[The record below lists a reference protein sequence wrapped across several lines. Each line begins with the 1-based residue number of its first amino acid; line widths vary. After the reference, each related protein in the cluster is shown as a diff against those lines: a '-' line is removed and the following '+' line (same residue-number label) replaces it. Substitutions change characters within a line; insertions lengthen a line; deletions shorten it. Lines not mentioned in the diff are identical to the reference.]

1 MLTAEQKAIRAT
13 GLGASEI
20 AAVAGISPWAS
31 PLDIWLRKATP
42 TRGPLI
48 EDDLDA
54 AAQDRTEVGHVLE
67 EPVLDLYRRR
77 TGFAAVRHSDQ
88 TRRHPQYRWMLAS
101 PDATAD
107 AGHLVEIKVV
117 GMRMAEHWDGGVPDY
132 VRAQAQQQMLVA
144 GATRCDVAALIG
156 GTDFRPYVLEHD
168 AALAAALIGVGES
181 FWRDHVEA
189 DIPPPPGA
197 TEDRMEYLAKRFPRH
212 RDALLEVPAEHH
224 DLVGAMIARYT
235 AAAAAAKAADGALEA
250 AKAALCELIGEAAGI
265 RGPWGQATWKLQ
277 AGRPAY
283 EKIATALAP
292 HGLIPADLLEQHRGR
307 PFRKFHYSAP
317 KGR

>member
-1 MLTAEQKAIRAT
+1 M
-13 GLGASEI
+13 
-20 AAVAGISPWAS
+20 
-31 PLDIWLRKATP
+31 RKGTP

-48 EDDLDA
+48 EDELDD

-67 EPVLDLYRRR
+67 ESVLELYRRR

-88 TRRHPQYRWMLAS
+88 TRRHPAHGWMLAS
-101 PDATAD
+101 PDATAEP
-107 AGHLVEIKVV
+107 GHLVEIKVV
-117 GMRMAEHWDGGVPDY
+117 GMRMAGHWDGGVPDY

-156 GTDFRPYVLEHD
+156 GTDFRPYILEHD
-168 AALAAALIGVGES
+168 DALATALIGVGEA

-197 TEDRMEYLAKRFPRH
+197 SQDRMEYLAKRFPRQS
-212 RDALLEVPAEHH
+212 DALLEIPAEHH
-224 DLVGAMIARYT
+224 ELVAGMVARY
-235 AAAAAAKAADGALEA
+235 AAASAAAKRADEERAA

-265 RGPWGQATWKLQ
+265 RATWGQVTWKLQ
-277 AGRPAY
+277 SGRPSY

-292 HGLIPADLLEQHRGR
+292 HGLIPADLLERHRGQ
-307 PFRKFHYSAP
+307 PFRTFHLMAP
-317 KGR
+317 TASKEKK